1 MINGQWSMVND
12 QWSMVNTPTLARGLA
27 GLVSNKE
34 LLYNT
39 WRGICHVVG
48 KANWLSCERANWLS
62 CWRANCNSPL
72 HVWHNAGIRYLLV
85 TFFTFH
91 HIPKLIRLATFFTL
105 HSSPHTQA
113 HSLGYTFHSS
123 FFILHSLYHC
133 SSSERGILRGGWR
146 HSTEPVRASGA
157 SSWGLVPSL
166 R

>member
-1 MINGQWSMVND
+1 MI
-12 QWSMVNTPTLARGLA
+12 NTPTLARGLA

-34 LLYNT
+34 LLHNT
-39 WRGICHVVG
+39 WKEICHVVG
-48 KANWLSCERANWLS
+48 KANWLSCERANWFSCWRANWLS
-62 CWRANCNSPL
+62 CWRANCLTYSAYSRTLPL
-72 HVWHNAGIRYLLV
+72 HMCDTTLVLGICW
-85 TFFTFH
+85 
-91 HIPKLIRLATFFTL
+91 L
-105 HSSPHTQA
+105 HSSLFTTYPSSFAWLHF
-113 HSLGYTFHSS
+113 SLFTLHSS